1 MKSTLRFVRLL
12 WILFITVTV
21 ISTPVLAFGAEK
33 HDDYLEQVLFGV
45 KMSFD
50 NEIEEK
56 NMQALEYASF
66 LCIDYTKDNKQSTA
80 GQTAYNFLEDFKVG
94 ELPDCLSKLEGP
106 GGSSHR
112 QYTHFGWQQGY
123 QNDREDKANW
133 EARKTLLLSTTN
145 KVFDFG
151 WFSKKFSG
159 RLWFDY
165 DAKCD
170 SFSALIYYVHILG
183 DHIYTKSIDTANDM
197 IPLSRS
203 SPSMSKQSLIYEL
216 KRHIPIIFADQL
228 KDSKN
233 IPRNYTA
240 LMSKIDTIDVE
251 ARRILNCDGTLSSST
266 DVSAYNDCARA
277 LMEVLIDYL
286 PPLLE
291 KEDFFTAAFP
301 SIK

>member
-1 MKSTLRFVRLL
+1 MIRFACLIIST
-12 WILFITVTV
+12 LFITVSIT
-21 ISTPVLAFGAEK
+21 STPALAFGAEK
-33 HDDYLEQVLFGV
+33 HDDYLEQALFGV

-50 NEIEEK
+50 NETEEK

-66 LCIDYTKDNKQSTA
+66 LCIDYTKDNTQSSA
-80 GQTAYNFLEDFKVG
+80 GQTAYTFLDDFG
-94 ELPDCLSKLEGP
+94 ISALPDSLSTIEGP

-123 QNDREDKANW
+123 QNDSEDKANW
-133 EARKTLLLSTTN
+133 EARKALLLSTTN
-145 KVFDFG
+145 KAFDFG

-183 DHIYTKSIDTANDM
+183 DHIYTKSINTANDM

-203 SPSMSKQSLIYEL
+203 NPSISKPSLIYEL
-216 KRHIPIIFADQL
+216 KRHIPIILADQL
-228 KDSKN
+228 KNSKN

-251 ARRILNCDGTLSSST
+251 ARRILNRDGTLST
-266 DVSAYNDCARA
+266 DTDISAYNDCAQE
-277 LMEVLIDYL
+277 LMDVLIDYL

-291 KEDFFTAAFP
+291 KEKFFTEAFP